1 MKKKLQLF
9 FILSVLL
16 LSCTKKEGETFTP
29 DFKLQIQAM
38 HHTWP
43 AGGIKMYLKYN
54 QQTFPG
60 TNPRL
65 YDDSATADPNGFVIF
80 DSLYYGDYFVYAYG
94 YDNTFGSMVTGNG
107 LMKLTKLNVSGGEMD
122 TVLMVSE

>member
-1 MKKKLQLF
+1 MKNFLILFIAFCFLQL
-9 FILSVLL
+9 
-16 LSCTKKEGETFTP
+16 SCKKNEQGAVFSP
-29 DFKLQIQAM
+29 DFRLQIQAM

-43 AGGIKMYLKYN
+43 VGGIKMYIKYN

-60 TNPRL
+60 TNTRL
-65 YDDSATADPNGFVIF
+65 YDDSVVADPNGFAIF

-107 LMKLTKLNVSGGEMD
+107 LMKLTRSN
-122 TVLMVSE
+122 